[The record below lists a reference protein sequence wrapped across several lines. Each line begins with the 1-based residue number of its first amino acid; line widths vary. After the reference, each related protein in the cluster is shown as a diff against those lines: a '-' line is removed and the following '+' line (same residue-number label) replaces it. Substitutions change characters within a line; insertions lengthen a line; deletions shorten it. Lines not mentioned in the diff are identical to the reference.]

1 MKRTFK
7 NFSIEA
13 NFELPITSDNFFKHS
28 ITIKNSEDLAIGVI
42 RKEELTY
49 NLANDFAT
57 GDEDVVKNA
66 IIRVIHNR
74 ELWIHELRKV
84 LYV

>member
-7 NFSIEA
+7 NFGIEA
-13 NFELPITSDNFFKHS
+13 NFEMPITRDNFYKHS
-28 ITIKNSEDLAIGVI
+28 ITVRNKEDLTIGMI
-42 RKEELTY
+42 RKEELSY
-49 NLANDFAT
+49 DLANDFAT
-57 GDEDVVKNA
+57 GSENVVKNA

-74 ELWIHELRKV
+74 ELRIHELRNV